1 MKVCLNI
8 SNTHWV
14 VNVQNGISRCPCVIP
29 QTNCK
34 NKKQEEIREAKQC
47 SNTNH
52 MGLRLIGLNKDYGT
66 CACMLMGTKS
76 ILTSQ
81 VFIHHV
87 RSMFY
92 KEAEHGGATGPPL
105 QPEQNR
111 SFIPA
116 RLSVRAG
123 HTQRGEI
130 SAPPS
135 GDFTLLN
142 KHKNHTLFG

>member
-1 MKVCLNI
+1 MNY
-8 SNTHWV
+8 T
-14 VNVQNGISRCPCVIP
+14 
-29 QTNCK
+29 
-34 NKKQEEIREAKQC
+34 
-47 SNTNH
+47 
-52 MGLRLIGLNKDYGT
+52 GLRPIGLNKDYST
-66 CACMLMGTKS
+66 CVCMLKGTKS
-76 ILTSQ
+76 LLTGQ
-81 VFIHHV
+81 VLIHHV
-87 RSMFY
+87 RSVFY

-135 GDFTLLN
+135 GDLTLLN
-142 KHKNHTLFG
+142 KHKKNTLYLVNW